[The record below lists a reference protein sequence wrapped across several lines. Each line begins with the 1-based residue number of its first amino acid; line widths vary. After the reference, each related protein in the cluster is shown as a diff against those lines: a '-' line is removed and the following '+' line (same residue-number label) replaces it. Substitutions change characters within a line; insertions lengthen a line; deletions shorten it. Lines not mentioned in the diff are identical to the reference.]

1 MKRHADLTKR
11 AHVAASDLPWV
22 ASPMAGVERRM
33 LERDGD
39 EVARATSLVRYAP
52 GSRFSAHRHD
62 GGEEFIVLSGVFSD
76 ETGDFPAGSYV
87 RNPVGSAHVPYSE
100 PGCIIFVKL
109 WQMPAEDQLYVR
121 SSLND
126 SSRLEPTGEGERMHL
141 LHATPHEQVA
151 LVALAPGAELREVFF
166 PGGVEY
172 FVLSGSFSD
181 AAGTYQA
188 CDWLRLPCGSRHTIR
203 SAEGC
208 RLYRKTGHLAA
219 PPPFPA

>member
-11 AHVAASDLPWV
+11 AHVRSQDLPWV

-52 GSRFSAHRHD
+52 GSRFSAHRHE

-76 ETGDFPAGSYV
+76 ERGDYPEGSYV
-87 RNPVGSAHVPYSE
+87 RNPVGSRHIPHSE
-100 PGCIIFVKL
+100 AGCVIFVKL
-109 WQMPAEDQLYVR
+109 WQMPADDRQYVR
-121 SSLND
+121 LNLND
-126 SSRLEPTGEGERMHL
+126 TDALGPVGAAAGGYL
-141 LHATPHEQVA
+141 LHESSDEQVT
-151 LVALAPGAELREVFF
+151 LLELAPGEELPEAAF

-172 FVLSGSFSD
+172 FVLTGGFSD
-181 AAGTYQA
+181 DSGKYRAG
-188 CDWLRLPCGSRHTIR
+188 DWLRLPCGSRQTVR
-203 SAEGC
+203 SARGC
-208 RLYRKTGHLAA
+208 RLYRKTGHLAN